1 MRFWRTITF
10 IFVLVVAI
18 HGTKGDEDDEALVEN
33 TDDDVTSTEIEV
45 EVPEVDPVPY
55 VTPDI
60 HPSVYFAEHFDSDE
74 SFEKKWIK
82 SSAKK
87 DGVESAID
95 R

>member
-1 MRFWRTITF
+1 MSSWRSLALVLLLTAAITN
-10 IFVLVVAI
+10 IKGDDDAI
-18 HGTKGDEDDEALVEN
+18 VENADEDDAAVQ
-33 TDDDVTSTEIEV
+33 
-45 EVPEVDPVPY
+45 PEVDPVPY

-60 HPSVYFAEHFDSDE
+60 DPSVYFAEHFDSDE
-74 SFEKKWIK
+74 SFGKKWIK

>member
-1 MRFWRTITF
+1 MMNSWWRLALVLFLTINV
-10 IFVLVVAI
+10 INVRGDDEADVENA
-18 HGTKGDEDDEALVEN
+18 DEDD
-33 TDDDVTSTEIEV
+33 V
-45 EVPEVDPVPY
+45 EVQPEVDPVPY

-60 HPSVYFAEHFDSDE
+60 DPSVYFAEHFDSEE
-74 SFEKKWIK
+74 SFGKKWIK

>member
-1 MRFWRTITF
+1 MTSWRSLALMLLLTVTINN
-10 IFVLVVAI
+10 IKGDDEAI
-18 HGTKGDEDDEALVEN
+18 VENADEDDVS
-33 TDDDVTSTEIEV
+33 VQ
-45 EVPEVDPVPY
+45 PEVDPVPY

-60 HPSVYFAEHFDSDE
+60 EFPSVYFAEHFDSDE
-74 SFEKKWIK
+74 SFGKKWIK

>member
-1 MRFWRTITF
+1 MMTSWWRIALVLFLTIN
-10 IFVLVVAI
+10 AI
-18 HGTKGDEDDEALVEN
+18 NVRGDDEADVENADEDDA
-33 TDDDVTSTEIEV
+33 EV
-45 EVPEVDPVPY
+45 LPEVDPVPY

-60 HPSVYFAEHFDSDE
+60 DPSVYFAEHFDSEE
-74 SFEKKWIK
+74 SFGKKWIK

>member
-1 MRFWRTITF
+1 MALWRNLA
-10 IFVLVVAI
+10 VLLLLTLAI
-18 HGTKGDEDDEALVEN
+18 QNILAEDDDVLVEN
-33 TDDDVTSTEIEV
+33 DEIEEV
-45 EVPEVDPVPY
+45 ESKPEVDTVPY

-60 HPSVYFAEHFDSDE
+60 DPSVYFAEHFDSEE
-74 SFEKKWIK
+74 SFENKWIK

>member
-1 MRFWRTITF
+1 MALWRNLSVLLLLTF
-10 IFVLVVAI
+10 AI
-18 HGTKGDEDDEALVEN
+18 QSILAEDDDEVLVEN
-33 TDDDVTSTEIEV
+33 DEIEEV
-45 EVPEVDPVPY
+45 ESKPEVDTVPY

-60 HPSVYFAEHFDSDE
+60 DPSVYFAEHFDSEE
-74 SFEKKWIK
+74 SFENKWIK

>member
-1 MRFWRTITF
+1 MALWRNLA
-10 IFVLVVAI
+10 VLLLLTLAI
-18 HGTKGDEDDEALVEN
+18 QNILAEDDDVLVEN
-33 TDDDVTSTEIEV
+33 DEIEEV
-45 EVPEVDPVPY
+45 EPKPEVDTVPY

-60 HPSVYFAEHFDSDE
+60 DPSVYFAEHFDSEE
-74 SFEKKWIK
+74 SFENKWIK

>member
-1 MRFWRTITF
+1 MALWKSLA
-10 IFVLVVAI
+10 VLLLLTLAI
-18 HGTKGDEDDEALVEN
+18 QSILAEDDDEVLVEN
-33 TDDDVTSTEIEV
+33 DEIEEV
-45 EVPEVDPVPY
+45 ESKPEVDTVPY

-60 HPSVYFAEHFDSDE
+60 DPSAVYFAEHFDSEE
-74 SFEKKWIK
+74 SFENKWIK

>member
-1 MRFWRTITF
+1 MMTSWWRLALVLLLTINV
-10 IFVLVVAI
+10 INVRGDDEADVENA
-18 HGTKGDEDDEALVEN
+18 DEDD
-33 TDDDVTSTEIEV
+33 V
-45 EVPEVDPVPY
+45 EVQPEVDPVPY

-60 HPSVYFAEHFDSDE
+60 DPSVYFAEHFDSEE
-74 SFEKKWIK
+74 SFGKKWIK